1 MFSLSIWW
9 IGIALD
15 CALLARGAITGNLKT
30 YRLFYSY
37 LGCVLFKELAGFIT
51 YVFAPSAY
59 PYVYWP
65 IEFVT
70 VLASFAV
77 IVEIFRG
84 TVRHNPGIVRLVQH
98 LLLGA
103 FCLTTLY
110 VSAKFSYRGLSSVY
124 RGIEQLGRD
133 LRLVEGTLLIALLWL
148 IIRYRI
154 VLGRNLL
161 GLIIGYS
168 FWIGVNLMDFAFLP
182 SPGDETSQFLRV
194 VIPAC
199 YTVTLAFWCSMFW
212 HVQPE
217 RVQLSTQIDHDYD
230 LLAAKTRT
238 LIARTSASVNRAIK
252 P

>member
-9 IGIALD
+9 IGIALV

-51 YVFAPSAY
+51 YVFAPSDY

-65 IEFVT
+65 MEFVT

-84 TVRHNPGIVRLVQH
+84 TVRHNPGIVRFVQH
-98 LLLGA
+98 FLVAA
-103 FCLTTLY
+103 FSITTVY
-110 VSAKFSYRGLSSVY
+110 VCAQFSYRDLTSIY

-133 LRLVEGTLLIALLWL
+133 LRLVEGTLIIALLWL
-148 IIRYRI
+148 LVRYRI

-168 FWIGVNLMDFAFLP
+168 FWIGVNLTDFAFLP
-182 SPGDETSQFLRV
+182 SPGDETSSFLRV
-194 VIPAC
+194 VVPAC
-199 YTVTLAFWCSMFW
+199 YTLTLACWCSALW
-212 HVQPE
+212 HAQPE
-217 RVQLSTQIDHDYD
+217 RAQPPDQIDHDYH
-230 LLAAKTRT
+230 LLAAKTRS
-238 LIARTSASVNRAIK
+238 LIARTSQTVTRAMK